1 MRSFII
7 LSSSLTNLLEV
18 ITGEND
24 GCCNNITDV
33 DDNHNDRMSEQQ
45 RSEIRVLAGV
55 KFTRRH
61 VPNPVDNVG
70 R

>member
-1 MRSFII
+1 MF
-7 LSSSLTNLLEV
+7 
-18 ITGEND
+18 
-24 GCCNNITDV
+24 
-33 DDNHNDRMSEQQ
+33 RMSEKQ

-70 R
+70 RYGGRDGEEGDN